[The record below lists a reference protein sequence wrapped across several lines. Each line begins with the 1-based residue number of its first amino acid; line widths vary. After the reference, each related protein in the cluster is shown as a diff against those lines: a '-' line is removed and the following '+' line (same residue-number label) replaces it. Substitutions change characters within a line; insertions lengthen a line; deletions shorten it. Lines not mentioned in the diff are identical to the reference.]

1 MPSLRTLLLAA
12 LVAVAALPA
21 TAAHAQIP
29 GPKLAEVDYP
39 GLQHLRYRYGPI
51 TITPGQNTIEFRA
64 NDLKPDV
71 PGYITRFEPN
81 LIRTDGSVP
90 RVDVLHLHHGVWVMR
105 NYPTF
110 AVGEEKT
117 ISQFPQGFG
126 YRYDPSDPWII
137 NYMLHN
143 LLPNRAQVYITWDID
158 FLPASEPAAQAVT
171 EVKPQWMD
179 VSGLRIYPVFDAL
192 KGAGSSGRY
201 TFPDDA
207 RGKQRA
213 NIGPA

>member
-1 MPSLRTLLLAA
+1 MPRSLTLAAALLVAA
-12 LVAVAALPA
+12 LVPAAAQGA
-21 TAAHAQIP
+21 TQKI
-29 GPKLAEVDYP
+29 AEVDYP
-39 GLQHLRYRYGPI
+39 GIQHLHYQFGPI
-51 TITPGQNTIEFRA
+51 NITPGQNTIDFAA

-90 RVDVLHLHHGVWVMR
+90 RVDVLHLHHGVWIMR

-117 ISQFPQGFG
+117 IWQAPAGFG
-126 YRYDPSDPWII
+126 YRYDPSDPWIM

-143 LLPNRAQVYITWDID
+143 LEPSTNKVYITYDID
-158 FLPASEPAAQAVT
+158 FLPASEPAASGIT
-171 EVKPQWMD
+171 EIKPQWMD
-179 VSGLRIYPVFDAL
+179 VAGLRGYPVFDVHR
-192 KGAGSSGRY
+192 GDGRNGRY

-207 RGKQRA
+207 RGAERSK
-213 NIGPA
+213 IGFAHQW